1 MLAFL
6 FPETSE
12 KAPRNPIPSGTFAM
26 RFRISVVG
34 IDQMTDTGTNTLPVW
49 VVVIAWAALSLIL
62 NVLGVFA
69 TPSNKPPLPLL
80 ISVIGP
86 PILFVIAYSFSA
98 KVRRLS
104 LSLDLRLLTAM
115 QGWRVI
121 GALFLVLMSFGLLPG
136 TFAWPAGIGDLIV
149 GGYAPFVV
157 LAISRGTLGWHTHVV
172 LLNVLGLL
180 DFVGAVGGGVLS
192 GSSPIGILRGDVTTD
207 ILLELPLSM
216 IPTFAVP
223 FWIVLHIIS
232 LIKLR
237 NAQAAVEE
245 APA

>member
-1 MLAFL
+1 
-6 FPETSE
+6 
-12 KAPRNPIPSGTFAM
+12 
-26 RFRISVVG
+26 
-34 IDQMTDTGTNTLPVW
+34 MTDTGTNTLPVW
-49 VVVIAWAALSLIL
+49 FVVIAWAALSFIL
-62 NVLGVFA
+62 NVLGVFTA
-69 TPSNKPPLPLL
+69 YPDQPPFALL
-80 ISVIGP
+80 VAIIG
-86 PILFVIAYSFSA
+86 PILFLIAYAFSA
-98 KVRRLS
+98 NVRTLS

-121 GALFLVLMSFGLLPG
+121 GALFLVLMSFGLLPR
-136 TFAWPAGIGDLIV
+136 TFAWPAGIGDLIG

-157 LAISRGTLGWHTHVV
+157 LAISRRTPDWHTHVV

-207 ILLELPLSM
+207 ILLELPLSI

-237 NAQAAVEE
+237 SVQAAVEE
-245 APA
+245 VAA